1 VARMERVLI
10 VGATSAIAQEA
21 ARCFA
26 ADGASLFLAGRSGD
40 RLEAAAADLR
50 AHGASRVETFVLDV
64 RDTARHAALVDAA
77 RGALGGIDGALL
89 AHGVLP
95 NPAAAEADPAIA
107 LDAFVVNTL
116 SVFSLMNLLAATMER
131 QGRGCIAV
139 IGSVAGDRVRRTNA
153 VYGASKAAVE
163 GLCSGLR
170 ARVWRSGVS
179 VTLIKPGW
187 VDTPMTAGIRKNR
200 LFASPQRAGRG
211 VYRAMRQGRAIVYL
225 PWFWRW
231 ILLVLRLLPEAVFKR
246 LRF

>member
-1 VARMERVLI
+1 MDRILVI
-10 VGATSAIAQEA
+10 GATSAIAQEA

-26 ADGASLFLAGRSGD
+26 ADGASFVLAGRNAA
-40 RLEAAAADLR
+40 RLEAVAADLR
-50 AHGASRVETFVLDV
+50 ARGAARVETFVLDV

-77 RGALGGIDGALL
+77 LAALGGIDAALL

-95 NPAAAEADPAIA
+95 DPAAAEADPAVA
-107 LDAFVVNTL
+107 LDAFVVNVL
-116 SVFSLMNLLAATMER
+116 SVFSLLTLLAAPMER
-131 QGRGCIAV
+131 QGHGCLTV

-170 ARVWRSGVS
+170 ARLWRSGVA

-187 VDTPMTAGIRKNR
+187 VDTPMTAGMRKNR
-200 LFASPQRAGRG
+200 LFASPQRVGRG
-211 VYRAMRQGRAIVYL
+211 VYRAMRRGRAVVYL

>member
-1 VARMERVLI
+1 MDRILVI
-10 VGATSAIAQEA
+10 GATSAIAQEA

-26 ADGASLFLAGRSGD
+26 ADGASFVLAGRNAA
-40 RLEAAAADLR
+40 RLEAVAADLR
-50 AHGASRVETFVLDV
+50 ARGAARVETFVLDV

-77 RGALGGIDGALL
+77 LAALGGIDAALL

-95 NPAAAEADPAIA
+95 DPAAAEADPAVA
-107 LDAFVVNTL
+107 LDAFVVNVL
-116 SVFSLMNLLAATMER
+116 SVFSLLTLLAAPMER
-131 QGRGCIAV
+131 QGHGCLTV

-170 ARVWRSGVS
+170 ARLWRSGVA

-187 VDTPMTAGIRKNR
+187 VDTPMTAGMRKNR
-200 LFASPQRAGRG
+200 LFASPQRVGRG
-211 VYRAMRQGRAIVYL
+211 VYRAMRRGRAVVYL

-231 ILLVLRLLPEAVFKR
+231 ILLVLRLLPESVFKR